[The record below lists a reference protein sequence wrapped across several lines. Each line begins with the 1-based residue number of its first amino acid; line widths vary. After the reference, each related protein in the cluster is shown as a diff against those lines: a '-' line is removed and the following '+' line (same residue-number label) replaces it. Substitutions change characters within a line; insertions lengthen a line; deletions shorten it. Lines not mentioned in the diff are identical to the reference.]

1 MPEQVKLKISE
12 RDDIADLLALLPI
25 NTIFTALVYA
35 FLSQYIQSKGTL
47 PNIFGEGMDWYM
59 ILTKEQ
65 PGLVLGA
72 LLSQV
77 LEMSAFTT
85 QLKSLLEKGV
95 YDPETA
101 KKSPIWTSA
110 AIVWGTIKEVTGL

>member
-12 RDDIADLLALLPI
+12 RDDIADLLALLPT
-25 NTIFTALVYA
+25 NTMFTAVVYA

-77 LEMSAFTT
+77 FEMSAFTT

-95 YDPETA
+95 YDPKTA
-101 KKSPIWTSA
+101 KESPVWTGA
-110 AIVWGTIKEVTGL
+110 AIVWGAIKEVTGL